1 MAFDLPTIAG
11 GIGSIGVGAA
21 RQAEQIQARYQLKT
35 RRSSAL
41 HQAAQAA
48 RPALSFALP
57 LPEVRAEVAIPEPS
71 ALHTG
76 TNESPNAA
84 PGAGSAPPDIGAVA
98 DRVYELMRAEILQA
112 RQRGGTRR

>member
-1 MAFDLPTIAG
+1 MSE
-11 GIGSIGVGAA
+11 IGSVGVEAA
-21 RQAEQIQARYQLKT
+21 RQSAQLQARYRRKT
-35 RRSSAL
+35 PRPSAL
-41 HQAAQAA
+41 HQAVQAA

-57 LPEVRAEVAIPEPS
+57 LPAVRAEVQTPELS

-76 TNESPNAA
+76 THEGPNAA

>member
-1 MAFDLPTIAG
+1 MGSAAE
-11 GIGSIGVGAA
+11 IGSVGASAA
-21 RQAEQIQARYQLKT
+21 RRAEEIQARYRPKAAPP
-35 RRSSAL
+35 SAL
-41 HQAAQAA
+41 HQAAQSA

-57 LPEVRAEVAIPEPS
+57 LPEVRAEVRTPEPS

-76 TNESPNAA
+76 THESPNAA
-84 PGAGSAPPDIGAVA
+84 PGSGSAPPDIGAVA

>member
-1 MAFDLPTIAG
+1 MTDETE
-11 GIGSIGVGAA
+11 IGAIGAGAA
-21 RQAEQIQARYQLKT
+21 RQAAQITARHQPVAS
-35 RRSSAL
+35 RSSAL
-41 HQAAQAA
+41 HQAASAA

-57 LPEVRAEVAIPEPS
+57 LPEVRAEVGTPEPS

-76 TNESPNAA
+76 THENPNAA

-112 RQRGGTRR
+112 RQRGGGRR